1 MQHSSLCWS
10 YFQATCP
17 PGTAALCFCSQTVGK
32 HYRTGTAGTAQRHG
46 SPRSTVF
53 CIAEQQHACLF
64 HSYQQLQR
72 AVRAFGIGRH
82 CTQCMGVRDTWTLSY
97 TTYCREPALAGGWTH
112 DPQSCPPTPTILR
125 VSEPSDRTGAGGVS
139 PTAGQPHSWQG
150 EEGGKLLGSKTL
162 QAVGQRE
169 ARLPRRRGMR
179 ANLGCRRAAVPC
191 SWAERDS
198 WCCWY
203 LSAVASAFRSWLCS
217 S

>member
-1 MQHSSLCWS
+1 MCQRSAAFHQSHKAHIWCTLKPSYTRICIYVTALSQETQGCFITQIVYLNFTLKLVSFFFPGSKLLQHSSLCWS

-112 DPQSCPPTPTILR
+112 DPQSCPPTPTIL
-125 VSEPSDRTGAGGVS
+125 
-139 PTAGQPHSWQG
+139 
-150 EEGGKLLGSKTL
+150 
-162 QAVGQRE
+162 
-169 ARLPRRRGMR
+169 
-179 ANLGCRRAAVPC
+179 
-191 SWAERDS
+191 
-198 WCCWY
+198 
-203 LSAVASAFRSWLCS
+203 
-217 S
+217 